1 MARPPAFTDPSHD
14 APVLLAAAR
23 WRDRCLRSDGSVLTD
38 RSLWTAENVRHLV
51 RYYAENLDEGEGGF
65 FDKLERQ
72 LAPAPG
78 SAKQLAA
85 EMFWVMY
92 LILIPSSMQPG
103 TKRRQIGMVWGWSGE
118 PLPKAPKE
126 LEEAL
131 EEGVLRPG
139 TAYNTLRWLE
149 FLFFVRAM
157 EAWKN
162 LSEPERQTRLAEPW
176 EFAKW
181 LLSLDDSGNRQLR
194 HILCYLLFPDHFE
207 PVATN
212 YQKRQIVKAF
222 RKRQGHDPDQVD
234 YEDRIAVDRELRVVR
249 ERHVGEGAPQG
260 FSFYEEQQ
268 RSVWQPDFK
277 AKGRRPEL
285 PKSGNGDNWYKGRFG
300 EARVW
305 ALAPGAGARHWDEF
319 QREKIIAIGW
329 DEVGDIKEYPNR
341 ESIHEKLRE
350 AYHATNPTNN
360 SLACHQFAH
369 EMSPGDHVIVKQG
382 RSLLLGHGV
391 VESDY
396 AFDDSRSESKH
407 TRRVRWERVGRW
419 SLPKERWLGTKT
431 LTDSSGDREW
441 LRMAFELMEDDKPPV
456 PGGRKGRKK
465 ESEAPYTTEQALE
478 DLFMDAQ
485 QFHDIVDTLARKVN
499 IVLEGPPGVG
509 KTFIAKRLAYR
520 LIGFKVPDRLRMIQ
534 FHQSYAYEDFI
545 QGFRP
550 RDEGGFEL
558 RNGVFY
564 KFCRE
569 AAGNP
574 DKRYVFII
582 DEVNRGNLSKIFG
595 ELMMLI
601 EADKRT
607 PEYAV
612 PLTYSPDGEA
622 FHVPENLFLIGM
634 MNTADRSLA
643 MVDYALRRRFAF
655 VRLTPAFGTDQF
667 SDFLLKAGVEE
678 DLVNRIVN
686 RLSELNGK
694 IREDRKNLGP
704 GFEIGH
710 SFFCP
715 GDKDGQL
722 DESWYRTVVH
732 REIEPLL
739 REYWFDRPEYVD
751 ERVRDL
757 LA

>member
-1 MARPPAFTDPSHD
+1 MARPPAFKDPPHD
-14 APVLLAAAR
+14 APPLVAAAR
-23 WRDRCLRSDGSVLTD
+23 WRDRCLRNNGSVFTEK
-38 RSLWTAENVRHLV
+38 SLWTSENVGYLV
-51 RYYAENLDEGEGGF
+51 RYYAENLDEGEGDF
-65 FDKLERQ
+65 FGRLKRQ

-103 TKRRQIGMVWGWSGE
+103 TKRRQIRMVWEWSGE
-118 PLPKAPKE
+118 PLPRAPDE

-131 EEGVLRPG
+131 KEGVLHPG
-139 TAYNTLRWLE
+139 MAYNQLRWLE

-157 EAWKN
+157 ESWKT
-162 LSEPERQTRLAEPW
+162 LAGPERDARIADPW
-176 EFAKW
+176 AFAKW
-181 LLSLDDSGNRQLR
+181 LLDLDDSGNRQLR
-194 HILCYLLFPDHFE
+194 HILCYMLFPGHFE

-212 YQKRQIVKAF
+212 RQKRQIVKAF
-222 RKRQGHDPDQVD
+222 RERQGQNPDQVD
-234 YEDRIAVDRELRVVR
+234 YADRIAVDRELRMVR
-249 ERHVGEGAPQG
+249 ERHVREGAPQG
-260 FSFYEEQQ
+260 FSFFESQQ
-268 RSVWQPDFK
+268 RSVWEP
-277 AKGRRPEL
+277 AP
-285 PKSGNGDNWYKGRFG
+285 PPNGDESDPPVIDDDDNWYKERFG
-300 EARVW
+300 EVRVW

-319 QREKIIAIGW
+319 QRERIIAIGW
-329 DEVGDIKEYPNR
+329 DRVGDLKEYPKKD
-341 ESIHEKLRE
+341 SIHEKLRE
-350 AYHATNPTNN
+350 AYDATNPLNN
-360 SLACHQFAH
+360 SLACYQFAH
-369 EMSPGDHVIVKQG
+369 EMSPGDHVIAKQG
-382 RSLLLGHGV
+382 TALLLGRGV

-396 AFDDSRSESKH
+396 EFDDSRSEFKH

-419 SLPKERWLGTKT
+419 NIPEQHSITMKT
-431 LTDSSGDREW
+431 LTERTNDKPW
-441 LRMAFELMEDDKPPV
+441 LRLALGLMEKGGG
-456 PGGRKGRKK
+456 PGPNGDPAYTA
-465 ESEAPYTTEQALE
+465 EEALK
-478 DLFMDAQ
+478 DLFMDSQ
-485 QFHDIVDTLARKVN
+485 QFHEIVDTLARKMN

-520 LIGFKVPDRLRMIQ
+520 LIGFKVPERVRMIQ

-564 KFCRE
+564 TFCRE
-569 AAGNP
+569 AARNP
-574 DKRYVFII
+574 DKRYVFVI

-601 EADKRT
+601 EADKRSS
-607 PEYAV
+607 EYAV
-612 PLTYSPDGEA
+612 PLTYSPDGDP
-622 FHVPENLFLIGM
+622 FHVPDNLFLIGM

-667 SDFLLKAGVEE
+667 SDFLLKAEVEE
-678 DLVNRIVN
+678 DLVNRIVE
-686 RLSELNGK
+686 RLSELNRK

-715 GDKDGQL
+715 RDEDEQL
-722 DESWYRTVVH
+722 DESWYKTVVR

>member
-1 MARPPAFTDPSHD
+1 MAHPPAFTDPPHD
-14 APVLLAAAR
+14 APVLVAAAR
-23 WRDRCLRSDGSVLTD
+23 WRDRCLRDDGSVFTD
-38 RSLWTAENVRHLV
+38 RSLWTAENVRHLI
-51 RYYAENLDEGEGGF
+51 RHFAENLDEGEGGF

-92 LILIPSSMQPG
+92 LILIPRSMHPG
-103 TKRRQIGMVWGWSGE
+103 TKRRQIRMVWEWSGE
-118 PLPKAPKE
+118 PLPDAPKQ

-131 EEGVLRPG
+131 DEGVIHPG
-139 TAYNTLRWLE
+139 TAYNTHRWRE
-149 FLFFVRAM
+149 FLYFIRAM
-157 EAWKN
+157 ESWKS
-162 LSEPERQTRLAEPW
+162 LAGPEREIRLTHPW
-176 EFAKW
+176 AFAKW
-181 LLSLDDSGNRQLR
+181 LLDLDDSGNRQLR

-212 YQKRQIVKAF
+212 YQKRLIVKAF
-222 RKRQGHDPDQVD
+222 RKKQGQHPDQVD
-234 YEDRIAVDRELRVVR
+234 YGDRIAVDRELRMVR
-249 ERHVGEGAPQG
+249 ERHVGEGAPPD
-260 FSFYEEQQ
+260 FSFFEEQQ
-268 RSVWQPDFK
+268 RSVWQPE
-277 AKGRRPEL
+277 AEP
-285 PKSGNGDNWYKGRFG
+285 NGDDAETSGSDDEDWYKARFG

-305 ALAPGAGARHWDEF
+305 ALAPGAGARNWDEF

-329 DEVGDIKEYPNR
+329 DEVGDLKELPTR
-341 ESIHEKLRE
+341 DSIHEKLRE
-350 AYHATNPTNN
+350 AYDSTNPSNN
-360 SLACHQFAH
+360 SLACYQFAH
-369 EMSPGDHVIVKQG
+369 EMRPGDHVIVKQG
-382 RSLLLGHGV
+382 RALLLGHGV
-391 VESDY
+391 LESDY
-396 AFDDSRSESKH
+396 EFDDSRSEFKH

-419 SLPKERWLGTKT
+419 SLPKDQWITTKT
-431 LTDSSGDREW
+431 LTDFSRYPGW
-441 LRMAFELMEDDKPPV
+441 LRMALGLMK
-456 PGGRKGRKK
+456 GGRRPPPP
-465 ESEAPYTTEQALE
+465 ESAYPAEEALA

-485 QFHDIVDTLARKVN
+485 QFHDIVDTLARKMN

-520 LIGFKVPDRLRMIQ
+520 LIGFKVPERVRMIQ

-550 RDEGGFEL
+550 RDDGGFEL
-558 RNGVFY
+558 RDGVFY
-564 KFCRE
+564 TFCRE
-569 AAGNP
+569 AAQNP
-574 DKRYVFII
+574 DKRYVFVI

-601 EADKRT
+601 EADKRSSD
-607 PEYAV
+607 YAV
-612 PLTYSPDGEA
+612 PLTYSPDGEP
-622 FHVPENLFLIGM
+622 FHVPDNLFLIGM

-655 VRLTPAFGTDQF
+655 IRLTPAFGTDQF

-678 DLVNRIVN
+678 DLVNRIVD
-686 RLSELNGK
+686 RLSELNRK

-715 GDKDGQL
+715 RDEDEQL
-722 DESWYRTVVH
+722 DESWYRTVVR

>member
-1 MARPPAFTDPSHD
+1 MAPPPAFTDPPHD

-23 WRDRCLRSDGSVLTD
+23 WRDRCLRNDGSVFTD
-38 RSLWTAENVRHLV
+38 RSLWTSENVGYLV
-51 RYYAENLDEGEGGF
+51 RYYAENLDEGEGTF
-65 FDKLERQ
+65 FEKLERQ
-72 LAPAPG
+72 LARAPG
-78 SAKQLAA
+78 SAKHLAA

-92 LILIPSSMQPG
+92 LILIPRSMHPG
-103 TKRRQIGMVWGWSGE
+103 TKRRQIRMVWGWSGE
-118 PLPKAPKE
+118 ALPNAPKQ

-131 EEGVLRPG
+131 NEGVLHPG
-139 TAYNTLRWLE
+139 TAYNTHRWRE

-157 EAWKN
+157 ESWKN
-162 LSEPERQTRLAEPW
+162 LAEPEREARLADPW
-176 EFAKW
+176 VFAKW
-181 LLSLDDSGNRQLR
+181 LLDLDESGNRQLR
-194 HILCYLLFPDHFE
+194 HILCYLLFPGHFE

-212 YQKRQIVKAF
+212 YQKRLIVKAF
-222 RKRQGHDPDQVD
+222 RKRQGKDPDQVD
-234 YEDRIAVDRELRVVR
+234 YEDRIAVDRELRMVR
-249 ERHVGEGAPQG
+249 ERHVRDGAPRR

-268 RSVWQPDFK
+268 RSVWQPDSP
-277 AKGRRPEL
+277 RP
-285 PKSGNGDNWYKGRFG
+285 PVGIKPPTSGDDGDNWYKKRFG

-319 QREKIIAIGW
+319 RRARIIAIGW
-329 DEVGDIKEYPNR
+329 DEVGDLKKYPTR

-350 AYHATNPTNN
+350 AYNATNPSNN
-360 SLACHQFAH
+360 SLACYQFAH

-382 RSLLLGHGV
+382 RALLLGHGV

-396 AFDDSRSESKH
+396 EFDDSRSESKH

-431 LTDSSGDREW
+431 LTDSSGDPEW
-441 LRMAFELMEDDKPPV
+441 LRMAFELMDDKPPPV
-456 PGGRKGRKK
+456 GPNGRKK
-465 ESEAPYTTEQALE
+465 ESAAPYTDELALE
-478 DLFMDAQ
+478 DLFMDAP
-485 QFHDIVDTLARKVN
+485 QFHDIVDTLARKMN

-520 LIGFKVPDRLRMIQ
+520 LIGFKVPERVRMIQ

-601 EADKRT
+601 EADKRSS
-607 PEYAV
+607 EYAV
-612 PLTYSPDGEA
+612 PLTYSPDGDP
-622 FHVPENLFLIGM
+622 FHVPDNLFLIGM

-667 SDFLLKAGVEE
+667 SDFLLKTGVEE
-678 DLVNRIVN
+678 DLVNRIVD
-686 RLSELNGK
+686 RLSDLNGK

-715 GDKDGQL
+715 RDEDELL
-722 DESWYRTVVH
+722 DESWYRTVVR

>member
-1 MARPPAFTDPSHD
+1 MNPPLD
-14 APVLLAAAR
+14 APPLVAAAR
-23 WRDRCLRSDGSVLTD
+23 WRDRCLRNDRSVFTD
-38 RSLWTAENVRHLV
+38 RSLWTSENVGYLV
-51 RYYAENLDEGEGGF
+51 RYYAENLDAGEGDF
-65 FDKLERQ
+65 FGRLKHQ

-85 EMFWVMY
+85 EMLWVMY
-92 LILIPSSMQPG
+92 LILIPRSMQPG
-103 TKRRQIGMVWGWSGE
+103 TKRRQIRMVWEWSGE
-118 PLPKAPKE
+118 RLPDAPKQ

-131 EEGVLRPG
+131 NEGVLHPG
-139 TAYNTLRWLE
+139 TAYNTHRWRE

-157 EAWKN
+157 EAWKS
-162 LSEPERQTRLAEPW
+162 LGGPEREARLADPW
-176 EFAKW
+176 SFARW
-181 LLSLDDSGNRQLR
+181 LLDLDDSGNRQLR
-194 HILCYLLFPDHFE
+194 HILCYLLFPGDFE
-207 PVATN
+207 PVASN
-212 YQKRQIVKAF
+212 RHKRQIVRAF
-222 RKRQGHDPDQVD
+222 RENQEQDPDQVD
-234 YEDRIAVDRELRVVR
+234 YEDRMAVDRELRMVR
-249 ERHVGEGAPQG
+249 ERHVREGAPRG

-268 RSVWQPDFK
+268 RSVWEP
-277 AKGRRPEL
+277 APE
-285 PKSGNGDNWYKGRFG
+285 PNGDDAETSGADDGAWYMAHFG

-305 ALAPGAGARHWDEF
+305 AVAPGAGARKWDEF

-329 DEVGDIKEYPNR
+329 DEVGDLREYSTR
-341 ESIHEKLRE
+341 SSIHEKLRE
-350 AYHATNPTNN
+350 VYDWTNPSNN
-360 SLACHQFAH
+360 SLACYQFAH
-369 EMSPGDHVIVKQG
+369 EMRPGDHVIVKQG
-382 RSLLLGHGV
+382 RALLLGHGV

-396 AFDDSRSESKH
+396 EFDDSRSEFKH
-407 TRRVRWERVGRW
+407 TRRVRWESVGRW
-419 SLPKERWLGTKT
+419 SLPDEQWIAMKT
-431 LTDSSGDREW
+431 LTDFSRYRGW
-441 LRMAFELMEDDKPPV
+441 LRMAVELMGDEPPPPPPPPV
-456 PGGRKGRKK
+456 
-465 ESEAPYTTEQALE
+465 EPYTTEQALE
-478 DLFMDAQ
+478 DLFMDVP
-485 QFHDIVDTLARKVN
+485 QFHEIVDTLARKMN

-520 LIGFKVPDRLRMIQ
+520 LIGFKVPERVRMIQ

-550 RDEGGFEL
+550 RDDGGFDL

-564 KFCRE
+564 TFCRE
-569 AAGNP
+569 AARNP

-601 EADKRT
+601 EADKRSSD
-607 PEYAV
+607 YAV
-612 PLTYSPDGEA
+612 PLTYSPDGEP
-622 FHVPENLFLIGM
+622 FHVPDNLFLIGM

-655 VRLTPAFGTDQF
+655 IRLTPAFGTDQF

-678 DLVNRIVN
+678 DLVNRIVD
-686 RLSELNGK
+686 RLSELNRK

-715 GDKDGQL
+715 RDEDEQL
-722 DESWYRTVVH
+722 DESWYRTVVR

>member
-1 MARPPAFTDPSHD
+1 MARPPAFTDPPHD
-14 APVLLAAAR
+14 APVFVAAAR
-23 WRDRCLRSDGSVLTD
+23 WRDRCLRNDGSVFTD
-38 RSLWTAENVRHLV
+38 RSLWTSQNVRYLV
-51 RYYAENLDEGEGGF
+51 RHYAENLDEGEGSF
-65 FDKLERQ
+65 FEKLKSQ

-85 EMFWVMY
+85 EMLWVMY
-92 LILIPSSMQPG
+92 LILIPKAMQPG
-103 TKRRQIGMVWGWSGE
+103 TKRRQIRMVWEWSGD
-118 PLPKAPKE
+118 APPNAPTQLGE
-126 LEEAL
+126 DLD
-131 EEGVLRPG
+131 EGVLHPG
-139 TAYNTLRWLE
+139 TAYNTHRWRE

-157 EAWKN
+157 EAWKR
-162 LSEPERQTRLAEPW
+162 LAGPEREARLADPW
-176 EFAKW
+176 TFAKW
-181 LLSLDDSGNRQLR
+181 LLDLDDSGNRQLR
-194 HILCYLLFPDHFE
+194 HILCYLLFPGHFE
-207 PVATN
+207 PVASN
-212 YQKRQIVKAF
+212 RHKRLIVKAF
-222 RKRQGHDPDQVD
+222 TKMQGRDPDRID
-234 YEDRIAVDRELRVVR
+234 YSDGIAVDRELRMVR
-249 ERHVGEGAPQG
+249 ERHVREGVPSR
-260 FSFYEEQQ
+260 FSFFEERQ
-268 RSVWQPDFK
+268 RRVWDPASQRKKGEPSVP
-277 AKGRRPEL
+277 
-285 PKSGNGDNWYKGRFG
+285 GNGDDWYKRRFG
-300 EARVW
+300 DARVW

-329 DEVGDIKEYPNR
+329 DKVGNLKEYR
-341 ESIHEKLRE
+341 TRDSIHEKLQEEYRSG
-350 AYHATNPTNN
+350 NPTNN
-360 SLACHQFAH
+360 SLACYEFAH
-369 EMSPGDHVIVKQG
+369 EMRPGDHVIVKQG
-382 RSLLLGHGV
+382 RALLLGHGV

-396 AFDDSRSESKH
+396 EFDDSRSESKH
-407 TRRVRWERVGRW
+407 TRRVRWENVGRW
-419 SLPKERWLGTKT
+419 SLPEGQRITLKT
-431 LTDSSGDREW
+431 LTDFSGDKKW
-441 LRMAFELMEDDKPPV
+441 LRMAFRLMEGTREPKPVDD
-456 PGGRKGRKK
+456 G
-465 ESEAPYTTEQALE
+465 YTSEQALE
-478 DLFMDAQ
+478 DLFMDAP
-485 QFHDIVDTLARKVN
+485 QFHDIVDTLARKMN

-520 LIGFKVPDRLRMIQ
+520 LIGFKVPERVRMIQ

-558 RNGVFY
+558 RNGVFHT
-564 KFCRE
+564 FCRE
-569 AAGNP
+569 AARNP

-601 EADKRT
+601 EADKRS

-612 PLTYSPDGEA
+612 PLTYSPDGEP
-622 FHVPENLFLIGM
+622 FHVPDNLFLIGM

-655 VRLTPAFGTDQF
+655 IRLTPAFGTDQF
-667 SDFLLKAGVEE
+667 SDFLLDAGVQE
-678 DLVNRIVN
+678 DLMNRIVD
-686 RLSELNGK
+686 RLSDLNRT

-715 GDKDGQL
+715 RDEDEQL
-722 DESWYRTVVH
+722 DESWYRTVVR

>member
-1 MARPPAFTDPSHD
+1 MTRPPAFTDPPHD
-14 APVLLAAAR
+14 APVLVAAAR
-23 WRDRCLRSDGSVLTD
+23 WRDRCLRKDGSVFTD
-38 RSLWTAENVRHLV
+38 RPLWTSENVGYLI
-51 RYYAENLDEGEGGF
+51 RYFAENLDEGDGGF

-92 LILIPSSMQPG
+92 LILIPRSMHPG
-103 TKRRQIGMVWGWSGE
+103 TKRRQIRMVWEWSGE
-118 PLPKAPKE
+118 PLPDVPKQ

-131 EEGVLRPG
+131 DEGIIHPG
-139 TAYNTLRWLE
+139 TAYNTHRWRE
-149 FLFFVRAM
+149 FLYFIRAM
-157 EAWKN
+157 ESWKS
-162 LSEPERQTRLAEPW
+162 LAGPEREIRLTQPW
-176 EFAKW
+176 AFAKW
-181 LLSLDDSGNRQLR
+181 LLDLDDSGNRQLR
-194 HILCYLLFPDHFE
+194 HILCYLLFPGHFE

-212 YQKRQIVKAF
+212 YQKRLIVKAF
-222 RKRQGHDPDQVD
+222 RKKQGQDPDQVD
-234 YEDRIAVDRELRVVR
+234 YGDRIAVDRELQMVR
-249 ERHVGEGAPQG
+249 ERHVGAGAPPD
-260 FSFYEEQQ
+260 FSFFEEKQ
-268 RSVWQPDFK
+268 RSVWQTDSPPPPVHTK
-277 AKGRRPEL
+277 P
-285 PKSGNGDNWYKGRFG
+285 PTSDNDDDWYKKRFG

-329 DEVGDIKEYPNR
+329 DEVGDLKEYPNR
-341 ESIHEKLRE
+341 EYIHAKLRE
-350 AYHATNPTNN
+350 VYDATNPSNN
-360 SLACHQFAH
+360 SLACYQFAY

-382 RSLLLGHGV
+382 RALLLGHGV

-396 AFDDSRSESKH
+396 EFDDSRSESKH

-419 SLPKERWLGTKT
+419 SLPKDRWLGTKT
-431 LTDSSGDREW
+431 LTDSSGDPEW
-441 LRMAFELMEDDKPPV
+441 LRMAVELMGDEPPPPPPPPV
-456 PGGRKGRKK
+456 
-465 ESEAPYTTEQALE
+465 EPYTSERALE
-478 DLFMDAQ
+478 DLFMDAP
-485 QFHDIVDTLARKVN
+485 QFHDIVDTLARKMN

-520 LIGFKVPDRLRMIQ
+520 LIGFKVPERVRMIQ

-550 RDEGGFEL
+550 RDDGGFEL
-558 RNGVFY
+558 RDGVFY
-564 KFCRE
+564 TFCRE
-569 AAGNP
+569 AAQDP
-574 DKRYVFII
+574 DKRYVFVI

-601 EADKRT
+601 EADKRSAD
-607 PEYAV
+607 YAV
-612 PLTYSPDGEA
+612 PLTYSLDGEP
-622 FHVPENLFLIGM
+622 FHVPDNVFLIGM

-678 DLVNRIVN
+678 DLVNRIVD
-686 RLSELNGK
+686 RLSELNRK

-715 GDKDGQL
+715 RDEDEQL
-722 DESWYRTVVH
+722 DESWYKTVVR

>member
-1 MARPPAFTDPSHD
+1 MARPPAFTDPPHD
-14 APVLLAAAR
+14 APPLAAAAR
-23 WRDRCLRSDGSVLTD
+23 WRDRCLRNDGSVFTD

-51 RYYAENLDEGEGGF
+51 RYYTENLDEGEGTF
-65 FDKLERQ
+65 FEKLERQ

-92 LILIPSSMQPG
+92 LILIPRSMHPG
-103 TKRRQIGMVWGWSGE
+103 TKRRQIRMVWEWSGE
-118 PLPKAPKE
+118 SLPKAPKQ

-131 EEGVLRPG
+131 NEGVLHPG
-139 TAYNTLRWLE
+139 TAYNTHRWRE

-157 EAWKN
+157 EAWKS
-162 LSEPERQTRLAEPW
+162 LTESEREIHLADPW
-176 EFAKW
+176 AFAKF
-181 LLSLDDSGNRQLR
+181 LLDLDDSGNRQLR
-194 HILCYLLFPDHFE
+194 HILCYLLFPGHFE

-212 YQKRQIVKAF
+212 NQKRLIVKAF
-222 RKRQGHDPDQVD
+222 RKRQGQDPNQVD
-234 YEDRIAVDRELRVVR
+234 YADRIAVDQELRMVR
-249 ERHVGEGAPQG
+249 ERHLREGAPQS
-260 FSFYEEQQ
+260 FSFFEKQQ
-268 RSVWQPDFK
+268 RSVWDPAPPSDGGEPEPPAPDDD
-277 AKGRRPEL
+277 
-285 PKSGNGDNWYKGRFG
+285 DNWFRERFG

-305 ALAPGAGARHWDEF
+305 VLAPGVGARHWDEF
-319 QREKIIAIGW
+319 RREKIIAIGW
-329 DEVGDIKEYPNR
+329 DEVGDLKEYSTR
-341 ESIHEKLRE
+341 SGIHDKLRE
-350 AYHATNPTNN
+350 AYDSPNPSNN
-360 SLACHQFAH
+360 SLACYQFAY

-382 RSLLLGHGV
+382 RALLLGHGV

-396 AFDDSRSESKH
+396 EFDDSRSESKH
-407 TRRVRWERVGRW
+407 TRRVRWEKVGRW
-419 SLPKERWLGTKT
+419 SLPKKRRLGTKT
-431 LTDSSGDREW
+431 LTDFTGDRKR
-441 LRMAFELMEDDKPPV
+441 LRMAFELMQADHPEPDLIDE
-456 PGGRKGRKK
+456 R
-465 ESEAPYTTEQALE
+465 PYTSEQALN
-478 DLFMDAQ
+478 DLFMDAP
-485 QFHDIVDTLARKVN
+485 QFNDIVDTLARKMN

-520 LIGFKVPDRLRMIQ
+520 LIGFKVPERVRMIQ
-534 FHQSYAYEDFI
+534 FHQNYAYEDFI

-550 RDEGGFEL
+550 RDKGGFKL

-601 EADKRT
+601 EADKRSA
-607 PEYAV
+607 EYAV
-612 PLTYSPDGEA
+612 PLTYSPDGDP
-622 FHVPENLFLIGM
+622 FHVPDNLFLIGM

-678 DLVNRIVN
+678 DLVNRIVD
-686 RLSELNGK
+686 RLSDLNRR

-715 GDKDGQL
+715 RDEDEQL
-722 DESWYRTVVH
+722 DESWYKTVVR

-751 ERVRDL
+751 ARKREL

>member
-1 MARPPAFTDPSHD
+1 MPQESIMPRSPAFTDPPHD
-14 APVLLAAAR
+14 APVLVAAAR
-23 WRDRCLRSDGSVLTD
+23 WRDRCLRNDGSVFTD
-38 RSLWTAENVRHLV
+38 RSLWTSENVGYLV
-51 RYYAENLDEGEGGF
+51 RYYAENLDEGEGDF
-65 FDKLERQ
+65 FERLKRQ
-72 LAPAPG
+72 LAPAPR

-92 LILIPSSMQPG
+92 LILIPRSMQPG
-103 TKRRQIGMVWGWSGE
+103 TKRRQIRMVWEWSSE
-118 PLPKAPKE
+118 PLPDAPKQ

-131 EEGVLRPG
+131 SEGVIHPG
-139 TAYNTLRWLE
+139 TAYNTHRWRE
-149 FLFFVRAM
+149 FLYFVRAM
-157 EAWKN
+157 EAWKS
-162 LSEPERQTRLAEPW
+162 LAGPEREIRLTNPW

-181 LLSLDDSGNRQLR
+181 LLDLDDSGNRQLR
-194 HILCYLLFPDHFE
+194 HILCYLLFPGDFE

-212 YQKRQIVKAF
+212 YQKRLIVKAF
-222 RKRQGHDPDQVD
+222 RQKQGQDPGQVD
-234 YEDRIAVDRELRVVR
+234 YGDRLAVDQELRMVR
-249 ERHVGEGAPQG
+249 ERHVGEGAPPD
-260 FSFYEEQQ
+260 FSFFEEQQ
-268 RSVWQPDFK
+268 RCVWQPA
-277 AKGRRPEL
+277 AKKKGSGIERPK
-285 PKSGNGDNWYKGRFG
+285 PDGDDNQDKKLLG

-305 ALAPGAGARHWDEF
+305 ALAPGAGARHWSEF

-329 DEVGDIKEYPNR
+329 DEVGDLNEYPTKS
-341 ESIHEKLRE
+341 SIHERLRE
-350 AYHATNPTNN
+350 AYNETNPSNN
-360 SLACHQFAH
+360 ALACYQFAH
-369 EMSPGDHVIVKQG
+369 EMRPGDHVIAKQG
-382 RSLLLGHGV
+382 TALLLGHGV

-396 AFDDSRSESKH
+396 EFDDSRSEFKH

-419 SLPKERWLGTKT
+419 SIPEQHSITMKT
-431 LTDSSGDREW
+431 LTERTHDKQW
-441 LRMAFELMEDDKPPV
+441 IRMALGLMEKGNG
-456 PGGRKGRKK
+456 PGPNG
-465 ESEAPYTTEQALE
+465 ELPYSAEDALE
-478 DLFMDAQ
+478 NLFMDAL
-485 QFHDIVDTLARKVN
+485 QFHDIVDTLARKMN

-520 LIGFKVPDRLRMIQ
+520 LIGFRVPERVRMIQ

-564 KFCRE
+564 TFCRE
-569 AAGNP
+569 AAQNP
-574 DKRYVFII
+574 DKRYVFVI

-601 EADKRT
+601 EADKRSS
-607 PEYAV
+607 EYAV
-612 PLTYSPDGEA
+612 PLTYSPDGEP
-622 FHVPENLFLIGM
+622 FHVPDNLFLIGM

-667 SDFLLKAGVEE
+667 SDFLLKAEVDES
-678 DLVNRIVN
+678 LVNRIVD
-686 RLSELNGK
+686 RLSEMNRK

-715 GDKDGQL
+715 RDEDEQL
-722 DESWYRTVVH
+722 DESWYKTVVR